1 MSVEVLIEIPK
12 GSRNKYEFDEKSGRL
27 KLDRVLRSSVA
38 FPADY
43 GFVPETK
50 GNDGDPL
57 DVMIITRFPLIPGSL
72 VNARPIGLFKMID
85 KGEHD
90 EKIIAVPEDD
100 FYYDSWKE
108 LEDVPE
114 PLRLEIEQFFLTYK
128 VLEKKVVSSEGWGSR
143 AEAEEMVKKAAETK
157 E

>member
-1 MSVEVLIEIPK
+1 MSIEVLIEIPK
-12 GSRNKYEFDEKSGRL
+12 GSRNKYEFDEKTGRL

-43 GFVPETK
+43 GFMPDTK

-57 DVMIITRFPLIPGSL
+57 DIMVITRFPLLPASL
-72 VNARPIGLFKMID
+72 LNARPIGLFKMID

-100 FYYDSWKE
+100 FYYDSYKE
-108 LEDVPE
+108 LEDIPE
-114 PLRLEIEQFFLTYK
+114 PQRMEIEQFFLTYK
-128 VLEKKVVSSEGWGSR
+128 VLEKKTVTSEGWGSR
-143 AEAEEMVKKAAETK
+143 AEAEEMIKKSGR
-157 E
+157 